1 MDKLHIIGFVATLAM
16 LVTGCETVP
25 NKWHTSVNE
34 SINTTLDEAA
44 EVKPLR
50 IPDEVRRAMM
60 PEIKAETETRQLELI
75 KPRFDL
81 TANDTPAREVF
92 MSLVKGTP
100 YSMVVNPDVDGKVSL
115 HLKNVTIDEALDA
128 LQQVYGYAYRNDGN
142 RYYVLGQGVQTR
154 IFSINYLNL
163 NRKGYSN
170 TRVSSAE
177 LNAASSSENNTDN
190 PTSAA
195 SHGIQIKT
203 DSESNFWKE
212 LNASLQAIIGEDDN
226 HRVVVHPQSGLV
238 IVRALPNELSMVEK
252 FLGTTQ
258 TTVNR
263 QVILEAK
270 IIEVEL
276 NDSYQTGINWTAL
289 GSSGNNSILA
299 SQIGGGTSLSSGVSE
314 TSGLSGDLQ
323 PDGSYSPI
331 SSATTSAFG
340 GIFSLAVKA
349 RKFSAFLE
357 FLQGQG
363 DVQVLS
369 SPRVS
374 TVNNQRAVIKVGGDE
389 FFVTGVTSSSSTS
402 GSTTTESPTVELTPF
417 FSGIALDV
425 TPQIDE
431 NENIIL
437 HIHPTVSNVSQKDK
451 SFVINGKVFSLPL
464 AISNIQE
471 SDNVVRA
478 ETGQVIVIGGLMKEA
493 SSEDSASIPLLGDL
507 PLVGQLFRHQK
518 LTRVK
523 KELVILLKPTVV
535 DSNDLWGES
544 IQATQQRTSE
554 LLESRLRKSYFKEET
569 EQ

>member
-1 MDKLHIIGFVATLAM
+1 MERLRIIGFVTL
-16 LVTGCETVP
+16 LTLSLTGCESVP
-25 NKWHTSVNE
+25 KKWHTSVNE
-34 SINTTLDEAA
+34 NINKTLEEAA
-44 EVKPLR
+44 QAKPLR
-50 IPDEVRRAMM
+50 VPDEVRQAML
-60 PEIKAETETRQLELI
+60 PERKADIPTRPPALI
-75 KPRFDL
+75 KPTFDL
-81 TANDTPAREVF
+81 TANETPAREVF
-92 MSLVKGTP
+92 MSLVRGTP
-100 YSMVVNPDVDGKVSL
+100 YSMVVHPDIDGKVSL
-115 HLKNVTIDEALDA
+115 HLKHVTIDEALDA
-128 LQQVYGYAYRNDGN
+128 LQRVYGFAYRHDGT
-142 RYYVLGQGVQTR
+142 RYYILGQGVQTR
-154 IFSINYLNL
+154 IFSVNYLNL
-163 NRKGYSN
+163 NRKGHSN

-177 LNAASSSENNTDN
+177 LNSSGSSSDNGGGGAASI
-190 PTSAA
+190 

-212 LNASLQAIIGEDDN
+212 LQQSLQTIIGEENDR
-226 HRVVVHPQSGLV
+226 RVVVHPQSGLV
-238 IVRALPNELSMVEK
+238 IVRALPDELSMVED

-258 TTVNR
+258 ASINR

-276 NDSYQTGINWTAL
+276 NDSYQTGINWAAI
-289 GSSGNNSILA
+289 GSTTNQSIMA
-299 SQIGGGTSLSSGVSE
+299 SQVGGGTVLGAGVSE
-314 TSGLSGDLQ
+314 TSGLSGNLQ
-323 PDGSYSPI
+323 PDGNYFPI

-340 GIFSLAVKA
+340 GVFSLAIKA

-402 GSTTTESPTVELTPF
+402 GSTTTEAPTVELTPF

-431 NENIIL
+431 HDNIIL

-451 SFVINGKVFSLPL
+451 TFVINGRAFSLPL

-493 SSEDSASIPLLGDL
+493 SSEDNASIPLLGDL

-535 DSNDLWGES
+535 DSNDIWGES
-544 IQATQQRTSE
+544 IRASQQRTST
-554 LLESRLRKSYFKEET
+554 LRESRSDHPKTDQSAP
-569 EQ
+569 